1 MQKYNKVDILIS
13 LISLGLIMLW
23 LLLCMSI
30 EILSIIVSVIGI
42 IFIILVLFSAFSTF
56 NGEDM
61 NNSKE
66 GYYAQYGESFGAN
79 AHKHEKYKKKQEQFI
94 EEQVANKIINKK

>member
-30 EILSIIVSVIGI
+30 EILSIIVSIFGAIFVIW
-42 IFIILVLFSAFSTF
+42 LFLSVSSTF
-56 NGEDM
+56 NGEEM
-61 NNSKE
+61 NNGKE
-66 GYYAQYGESFGAN
+66 GYYAQYGKSFGAN
-79 AHKHEKYKKKQEQFI
+79 AHKHEQYQKKKEQFI
-94 EEQVANKIINKK
+94 EENIANKIMK

>member
-23 LLLCMSI
+23 LLLCMFI
-30 EILSIIVSVIGI
+30 EILSIIVSIFGAIFVIW
-42 IFIILVLFSAFSTF
+42 LFLSVFSTL
-56 NGEDM
+56 NGEEM
-61 NNSKE
+61 NNGKE

-79 AHKHEKYKKKQEQFI
+79 AHKHEQYQKKKEQFI
-94 EEQVANKIINKK
+94 EENIANKIMK